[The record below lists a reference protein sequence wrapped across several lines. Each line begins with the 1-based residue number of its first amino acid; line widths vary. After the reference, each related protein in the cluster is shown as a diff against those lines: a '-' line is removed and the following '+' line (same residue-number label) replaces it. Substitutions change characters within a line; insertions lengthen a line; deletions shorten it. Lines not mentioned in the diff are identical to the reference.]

1 MFSLNHW
8 AHPSLELL
16 FACTLPLWAHVSHS
30 QPVETLWICMKSLAL
45 PVTAAPSLLLLL
57 QQHTYYAVLIRFL
70 GVIITTVSWYSIA
83 KGWCSARSRKLPSGY
98 RKCSDR
104 SLLLF
109 WVSSGERWSERR
121 GARKDR
127 ERLSPG
133 EIKWGQERTQ
143 IMHEREQK
151 SGREQKRSQ
160 IRLWE
165 PYAWRASSREK
176 IRERDV
182 NGEGDIGVEVDQSC
196 DKAVY

>member
-1 MFSLNHW
+1 M
-8 AHPSLELL
+8 
-16 FACTLPLWAHVSHS
+16 
-30 QPVETLWICMKSLAL
+30 
-45 PVTAAPSLLLLL
+45 
-57 QQHTYYAVLIRFL
+57 
-70 GVIITTVSWYSIA
+70 SWYSIA

-121 GARKDR
+121 SQGKDR

-151 SGREQKRSQ
+151 SGRERKRSQ
-160 IRLWE
+160 IRFGGAICLEREQQEEDKEDRYEWRGRHRSGDGLELWQDCLLTVRSVLPTLNAQTLKARVSIGFNLLDYIVFSVE
-165 PYAWRASSREK
+165 LIWGRRSS
-176 IRERDV
+176 
-182 NGEGDIGVEVDQSC
+182 
-196 DKAVY
+196 